1 MSGSKL
7 SNLAEK
13 NTPVDAPLA
22 MTVHELPAPADVAQA
37 DERRTR
43 SGRLKMLALLL
54 VCVAPVLASYIT
66 YYVIRPA
73 GGTRNH
79 ADLIQPTRDLPQ
91 VQVQDLQGR
100 SVPLASLKGQWLIV
114 AVAGGAC
121 DEGCQKNLYF
131 QRQLREMQGKD
142 KDRIDRVWLVSD
154 DAPVP
159 AALLPAL
166 AQATVLRVAPEVLQ
180 AWLMPA
186 AGQRLA
192 DHLYLV
198 DPMGNWMMR
207 FPAHI
212 DVDKASK
219 VKRDLERLLRASNSW
234 DNAGR

>member
-7 SNLAEK
+7 SNPAE
-13 NTPVDAPLA
+13 NNPSVDAPLA
-22 MTVHELPAPADVAQA
+22 MTVHELPSPADVAQA

-43 SGRLKMLALLL
+43 SGRIKMLVVLLA
-54 VCVAPVLASYIT
+54 CMAPVIASYIT

-79 ADLIQPTRDLPQ
+79 AELIQPTRDLPQ
-91 VQVQDLQGR
+91 AQALDLQGR
-100 SVPLASLKGQWLIV
+100 KLELTSLKGQWLII

-159 AALLPAL
+159 AALAPAL

-180 AWLMPA
+180 AWLAPA
-186 AGQRLA
+186 AGHQLQ

-207 FPAHI
+207 FPAHM
-212 DVDKASK
+212 DVEKASK
-219 VKRDLERLLRASNSW
+219 VKRDLERLMRASNSW
-234 DNAGR
+234 DTAGR

>member
-7 SNLAEK
+7 SNPAEN

-22 MTVHELPAPADVAQA
+22 MTVHELPTPADVAQA

-43 SGRLKMLALLL
+43 SGRIKMLVLLL
-54 VCVAPVLASYIT
+54 VCMAPVLASYFT
-66 YYVIRPA
+66 YYVIRPQ

-91 VQVQDLQGR
+91 VQAQDLQGR
-100 SVPLASLKGQWLIV
+100 SVPLTSLKGQWLIV

-121 DEGCQKNLYF
+121 DETCQKNLYF

-154 DAPVP
+154 EAEVP
-159 AALLPAL
+159 AALVPAL

-180 AWLMPA
+180 AWLVPA
-186 AGQRLA
+186 AGQQLQ

-207 FPAHI
+207 FPAHM
-212 DVDKASK
+212 DVEKASR

>member
-7 SNLAEK
+7 SNPAEN
-13 NTPVDAPLA
+13 NTPLDAPLA
-22 MTVHELPAPADVAQA
+22 MTVHQLPTPGDVAQA
-37 DERRTR
+37 DEHRTR
-43 SGRLKMLALLL
+43 SGRIKMLMLAL
-54 VCVAPVLASYIT
+54 VCMAPVIASYIT
-66 YYVIRPA
+66 YYVIRPQ

-79 ADLIQPTRDLPQ
+79 AELIQPTRDLPQ
-91 VQVQDLQGR
+91 AQAKDLQGGP
-100 SVPLASLKGQWLIV
+100 VPLASLKGQWLIV

-159 AALLPAL
+159 AGLMPAL
-166 AQATVLRVAPEVLQ
+166 AQATVLRVAPDVLQ
-180 AWLMPA
+180 TWLAPA
-186 AGQRLA
+186 AGQQLQ

-207 FPAHI
+207 MPAHM
-212 DVDKASK
+212 DVEKASK

>member
-7 SNLAEK
+7 SNPAEN

-22 MTVHELPAPADVAQA
+22 LTVHELPAPGDVAQA
-37 DERRTR
+37 DEHRTR
-43 SGRLKMLALLL
+43 SGRIKMLLLLL
-54 VCVAPVLASYIT
+54 VCMAPVLASYFT

-79 ADLIQPTRDLPQ
+79 GELIQPPRDLPQ
-91 VQVQDLQGR
+91 VRAQDLQGA
-100 SVPLASLKGQWLIV
+100 SMPLASLKGQWLIV

-121 DEGCQKNLYF
+121 DESCQKNLYF

-159 AALLPAL
+159 AELLPAL
-166 AQATVLRVAPEVLQ
+166 AQATVLRVAPEVLLS
-180 AWLMPA
+180 WLEPA
-186 AGQRLA
+186 AGRQLQ
-192 DHLYLV
+192 DHLYLI

-207 FPAHI
+207 FEPNADPARMR
-212 DVDKASK
+212 
-219 VKRDLERLLRASNSW
+219 RDLNRLLRASSFW
-234 DNAGR
+234 DRPGR

>member
-7 SNLAEK
+7 SNPAEK

-22 MTVHELPAPADVAQA
+22 MTVHDLPTPAGVAQA
-37 DERRTR
+37 DERRTQR
-43 SGRLKMLALLL
+43 GRLKMLALLL
-54 VCVAPVLASYIT
+54 VCMAPVIASYIT

-91 VQVQDLQGR
+91 AQALDLQGHR
-100 SVPLASLKGQWLIV
+100 VPLTSLKGQWLIV

-121 DEGCQKNLYF
+121 GEPCQKNLYF

-154 DAPVP
+154 DVPVP
-159 AALLPAL
+159 DALQPAL

-180 AWLMPA
+180 TWLAPA
-186 AGQRLA
+186 AGQQLQ
-192 DHLYLV
+192 DHLYLI

-207 FPAHI
+207 FQAHM

-234 DNAGR
+234 DTAGR

>member
-7 SNLAEK
+7 SNPAE
-13 NTPVDAPLA
+13 NTTPHDAPLA
-22 MTVHELPAPADVAQA
+22 MTVHELPTPADVAQA
-37 DERRTR
+37 DEHRTR
-43 SGRLKMLALLL
+43 SGRLKMLLLAL
-54 VCVAPVLASYIT
+54 VCMAPVIASYIT
-66 YYVIRPA
+66 YYFIRPQ
-73 GGTRNH
+73 GSTRNH
-79 ADLIQPTRDLPQ
+79 AELIQPARDLPQ
-91 VQVQDLQGR
+91 VQAKDLQGQ

-121 DEGCQKNLYF
+121 DEACQKNLYF
-131 QRQLREMQGKD
+131 QRQLREVQGKD

-159 AALLPAL
+159 QALMPAL

-180 AWLMPA
+180 AWLTPA
-186 AGQRLA
+186 VGQQLQ

-207 FPAHI
+207 MPAHM
-212 DVDKASK
+212 DVEKASK
-219 VKRDLERLLRASNSW
+219 VKHDLERLLRASNSW

>member
-7 SNLAEK
+7 SNPAE
-13 NTPVDAPLA
+13 NTQSVDAPLA
-22 MTVHELPAPADVAQA
+22 MTVHELPTPSDVAQA

-43 SGRLKMLALLL
+43 SGRIKMLMLAL
-54 VCVAPVLASYIT
+54 VCMAPVIASYIT
-66 YYVIRPA
+66 YYFIRPQ
-73 GGTRNH
+73 GSMRNH
-79 ADLIQPTRDLPQ
+79 AELIQPTRDLPLAQ
-91 VQVQDLQGR
+91 ARNLQGGA
-100 SVPLASLKGQWLIV
+100 VPLTSLKGQWLIV
-114 AVAGGAC
+114 VVAGGAC

-154 DAPVP
+154 EAPVP

-180 AWLMPA
+180 TWLAPA
-186 AGQRLA
+186 DGQQLQ
-192 DHLYLV
+192 DHLYLI

-207 FPAHI
+207 MPAHI
-212 DVDKASK
+212 DVEKASK

>member
-7 SNLAEK
+7 SNPAEN
-13 NTPVDAPLA
+13 NTPLDAPLA
-22 MTVHELPAPADVAQA
+22 MTVHELPTPGDVAQA
-37 DERRTR
+37 DEHRTR
-43 SGRLKMLALLL
+43 SGRIKMLMLAL
-54 VCVAPVLASYIT
+54 VCMAPVIASYIT
-66 YYVIRPA
+66 YYVIRPQ
-73 GGTRNH
+73 GSTRNH
-79 ADLIQPTRDLPQ
+79 AELIQPTRDLPQ
-91 VQVQDLQGR
+91 AQAKDLQGVA
-100 SVPLASLKGQWLIV
+100 VPLASLKGQWLIV

-159 AALLPAL
+159 AALMPAL
-166 AQATVLRVAPEVLQ
+166 AQATVLRVAPDVLQ
-180 AWLMPA
+180 AWLAPA
-186 AGQRLA
+186 AGQQLQ

-207 FPAHI
+207 MPAHM
-212 DVDKASK
+212 DVEKASK

>member
-7 SNLAEK
+7 SNPVEN

-22 MTVHELPAPADVAQA
+22 MTVHELPMPADVAQA

-54 VCVAPVLASYIT
+54 VCMAPVIASYIT
-66 YYVIRPA
+66 YYVIRPT

-79 ADLIQPTRDLPQ
+79 ADLIQPTRDLPLAQ
-91 VQVQDLQGR
+91 ALDLQGR
-100 SVPLASLKGQWLIV
+100 SVALSSLKGQWLIV

-154 DAPVP
+154 DAPVS
-159 AALLPAL
+159 AALQPAL
-166 AQATVLRVAPEVLQ
+166 SQATVLRVAPEVLKT
-180 AWLMPA
+180 WLEPA
-186 AGQRLA
+186 AGQQLQ
-192 DHLYLV
+192 DHLYLI

-207 FPAHI
+207 LPAHMDI
-212 DVDKASK
+212 EKASK
-219 VKRDLERLLRASNSW
+219 VKRDLERLLRASNAW
-234 DNAGR
+234 DTAGR

>member
-7 SNLAEK
+7 SNPAEN

-22 MTVHELPAPADVAQA
+22 MTVHELPMPADVAQA

-43 SGRLKMLALLL
+43 SGRIKMLLLLL
-54 VCVAPVLASYIT
+54 VCMAPVIASYIT
-66 YYVIRPA
+66 YYLIRPA
-73 GGTRNH
+73 GSTRNH
-79 ADLIQPTRDLPQ
+79 ADLIQPARDLPQ
-91 VQVQDLQGR
+91 TQVQDLQGH
-100 SVPLASLKGQWLIV
+100 SVPLALLKGQWLIV
-114 AVAGGAC
+114 AVGGGAC
-121 DEGCQKNLYF
+121 DETCQKNLYF

-159 AALLPAL
+159 AQLQPAL
-166 AQATVLRVAPEVLQ
+166 AQATVLRVQPEVLES
-180 AWLMPA
+180 WLAPA
-186 AGQRLA
+186 AGHQLQ

-207 FPAHI
+207 FPAHM
-212 DVDKASK
+212 DVEMASK

>member
-7 SNLAEK
+7 SKPAE
-13 NTPVDAPLA
+13 NHTTVDAPLA
-22 MTVHELPAPADVAQA
+22 MTVHELPTPAGVAQA

-43 SGRLKMLALLL
+43 SGRIKMLLLML
-54 VCVAPVLASYIT
+54 VCMAPVIASYVT
-66 YYVIRPA
+66 YYLIRPT
-73 GGTRNH
+73 GPTRNH
-79 ADLIQPTRDLPQ
+79 ADLIQPARDLPQ
-91 VQVQDLQGR
+91 GQARDLQGA

-121 DEGCQKNLYF
+121 DEACQKNLYF

-159 AALLPAL
+159 AALQPAL
-166 AQATVLRVAPEVLQ
+166 AQATVLRVAPGVLQ
-180 AWLMPA
+180 AWLAPA
-186 AGQRLA
+186 AGQQLQ

-207 FPAHI
+207 FPAHMDI
-212 DVDKASK
+212 DKASK

>member
-7 SNLAEK
+7 SNPAENSK
-13 NTPVDAPLA
+13 AVDAPLA
-22 MTVHELPAPADVAQA
+22 MTVHDLPAPGDVAQA

-43 SGRLKMLALLL
+43 SGRIKMLMLAL
-54 VCVAPVLASYIT
+54 VCMAPVIASYIT
-66 YYVIRPA
+66 YYFIRPQ

-79 ADLIQPTRDLPQ
+79 AELIQPRDLPQ
-91 VQVQDLQGR
+91 AQAQDLQGGP
-100 SVPLASLKGQWLIV
+100 VPLASLKGQWLIV

-154 DAPVP
+154 DAPVS
-159 AALLPAL
+159 AALQPAL
-166 AQATVLRVAPEVLQ
+166 AQATVLRVAPDVLQ
-180 AWLMPA
+180 AWLAPA
-186 AGQRLA
+186 AGQQLQ

-207 FPAHI
+207 MPAHM
-212 DVDKASK
+212 DVEKASK

-234 DNAGR
+234 DTAGR